1 MRPAAGGRIAAV
13 LLLTLGLFPAD
24 RTGPF
29 AETAKLQIGFE
40 GDPVSYT
47 VTAFERGRVLYVSV
61 EEFADA
67 LGFASYVNARNGKAV
82 LRIGSRSVK
91 ISSYNP
97 FIMIDDAV
105 VHMALPTASMNGRLF
120 VPLAHFLDALGGSF
134 PYRPDLQQERRVLLL
149 SKVRRNITD
158 FDAEAKGNGVVIR
171 LHTTRRFS
179 PSDIAVSVQQGWL
192 HMTLYGGVLD
202 TVQMASE
209 GITGIF
215 RKMISYQF
223 DKSAQLSFLFDKD
236 IIDRQVSV
244 DANGVTLSVWSSEK
258 TGRIAAAAAVPDA
271 VKSRWLID
279 TIIIDPGH
287 GGRDPGTVGR
297 SGTKEK
303 DVNLEIGLRLRDLL
317 KAALPKTR
325 VLMTRSTDVFVGLKE
340 RGQFANA
347 QGGKLFIS
355 IHANANASR
364 SARGYST
371 YFLGVG
377 KTQQAVEVARRENS
391 VIQYEEAPEAYQEY
405 QDFDYILNA
414 IALSS
419 YLKESQQLAELVNQN
434 LGRRTKI
441 PDQGVHQM
449 GLLVLIGA
457 SMPGIL
463 VETAFLSNAHEERLL
478 RTRSFQQSVADALGE
493 SLQSFK
499 KKSEEE
505 IG

>member
-1 MRPAAGGRIAAV
+1 MKFGVRARIAGV
-13 LLLTLGLFPAD
+13 LLLTLIPVSRAGFD
-24 RTGPF
+24 SF

-40 GDPVSYT
+40 GDPVSYA

-82 LRIGSRSVK
+82 IRIGSRSVK
-91 ISSYNP
+91 ISPYNP
-97 FIMIDDAV
+97 FLMIDDAV
-105 VHMALPTASMNGRLF
+105 VQMALPTASLNGRLY
-120 VPLAHFLDALGGSF
+120 VPVAHFLDALGGSF
-134 PYRPDLQQERRVLLL
+134 PYRPALQQDRRTLLL

-179 PSDIAVSVQQGWL
+179 PSDVAVSVQQGWL
-192 HMTLYGGVLD
+192 HLTLFGGVLD
-202 TVQMASE
+202 TVQMASD
-209 GITGIF
+209 GISGIF
-215 RKMISYQF
+215 QKMVSYQF
-223 DKSAQLSFLFDKD
+223 DKSAQLSFLFGKD
-236 IIDRQVSV
+236 ILDRQVSV
-244 DANGVTLSVWSSEK
+244 DQNGVSLSVWSSDA
-258 TGRIAAAAAVPDA
+258 TDRTAAASVPDA
-271 VKSRWLID
+271 LKSRWLID

-287 GGRDPGTVGR
+287 GGRDPGTIGR
-297 SGTKEK
+297 SGLKEK
-303 DVNLEIGLRLRDLL
+303 EVNLEIGLRLRDLL
-317 KAALPKTR
+317 KAGLPKTR

-340 RGQFANA
+340 RGQFANT

-355 IHANANASR
+355 IHANANTSR

-371 YFLGVG
+371 YFLGIG
-377 KTQQAVEVARRENS
+377 KSRQAIEVAQRENS
-391 VIQYEEAPEAYQEY
+391 VIQYEDAPEAYQEY

-419 YLKESQQLAELVNQN
+419 YLKESQQFAELVNGN
-434 LGRRTKI
+434 LGRRAQI

-478 RTRSFQQSVADALGE
+478 KTRSFQQDVAEALCE
-493 SLQSFK
+493 SIRTFK
-499 KKSEEE
+499 KQSEEE

>member
-1 MRPAAGGRIAAV
+1 
-13 LLLTLGLFPAD
+13 
-24 RTGPF
+24 
-29 AETAKLQIGFE
+29 
-40 GDPVSYT
+40 
-47 VTAFERGRVLYVSV
+47 
-61 EEFADA
+61 
-67 LGFASYVNARNGKAV
+67 
-82 LRIGSRSVK
+82 
-91 ISSYNP
+91 
-97 FIMIDDAV
+97 
-105 VHMALPTASMNGRLF
+105 
-120 VPLAHFLDALGGSF
+120 
-134 PYRPDLQQERRVLLL
+134 
-149 SKVRRNITD
+149 
-158 FDAEAKGNGVVIR
+158 
-171 LHTTRRFS
+171 
-179 PSDIAVSVQQGWL
+179 
-192 HMTLYGGVLD
+192 
-202 TVQMASE
+202 MASE
-209 GITGIF
+209 GISGIF
-215 RKMISYQF
+215 QKMVSYQF
-223 DKSAQLSFLFDKD
+223 DKSAQLSFLFGRDV
-236 IIDRQVSV
+236 IDRQVSV
-244 DANGVTLSVWSSEK
+244 DANGVTLSVWSSDAPIR
-258 TGRIAAAAAVPDA
+258 TATAAVPDA
-271 VKSRWLID
+271 VRSRWLID

-287 GGRDPGTVGR
+287 GGRDPGTIGR
-297 SGTKEK
+297 TGTKEK
-303 DVNLEIGLRLRDLL
+303 EVNLEIGQRLRDLL
-317 KAALPKTR
+317 KAASPRTR

-355 IHANANASR
+355 IHANANTSR

-419 YLKESQQLAELVNQN
+419 YLKESQQLAEMVNGN

-463 VETAFLSNAHEERLL
+463 VETAFLSNTHEERLL
-478 RTRSFQQSVADALGE
+478 RTRSFQQSVAEALCE
-493 SLQSFK
+493 SVQTFK

>member
-1 MRPAAGGRIAAV
+1 MDDLAGPRSRPAAPAGESSPGRA
-13 LLLTLGLFPAD
+13 P
-24 RTGPF
+24 GP
-29 AETAKLQIGFE
+29 
-40 GDPVSYT
+40 
-47 VTAFERGRVLYVSV
+47 
-61 EEFADA
+61 
-67 LGFASYVNARNGKAV
+67 
-82 LRIGSRSVK
+82 
-91 ISSYNP
+91 
-97 FIMIDDAV
+97 
-105 VHMALPTASMNGRLF
+105 
-120 VPLAHFLDALGGSF
+120 
-134 PYRPDLQQERRVLLL
+134 
-149 SKVRRNITD
+149 
-158 FDAEAKGNGVVIR
+158 
-171 LHTTRRFS
+171 
-179 PSDIAVSVQQGWL
+179 
-192 HMTLYGGVLD
+192 
-202 TVQMASE
+202 
-209 GITGIF
+209 
-215 RKMISYQF
+215 
-223 DKSAQLSFLFDKD
+223 
-236 IIDRQVSV
+236 
-244 DANGVTLSVWSSEK
+244 
-258 TGRIAAAAAVPDA
+258 AAVPEA

-287 GGRDPGTVGR
+287 GGRDPGTIGR

-325 VLMTRSTDVFVGLKE
+325 ILMTRSTDVLPGLKE

-364 SARGYST
+364 NARGHST

-377 KTQQAVEVARRENS
+377 KTQQAIEVARRENS

-419 YLKESQQLAELVNQN
+419 YLKESQQLAEMVNQN
-434 LGRRTKI
+434 LGLRTKI

-478 RTRSFQQSVADALGE
+478 RTRSFQQSVAEALCE
-493 SLQSFK
+493 SIVSFK

>member
-1 MRPAAGGRIAAV
+1 MKSGVSARIAVV
-13 LLLTLGLFPAD
+13 LLLTLQPFPRAGFDSSAD
-24 RTGPF
+24 
-29 AETAKLQIGFE
+29 TAKLQIGFE

-47 VTAFERGRVLYVSV
+47 VASFERGRVLYVSV

-67 LGFASYVNARNGKAV
+67 LGFASYVNARNGKTV

-91 ISSYNP
+91 ISPYNP

-105 VHMALPTASMNGRLF
+105 VHMPLPTASMNGRLY

-134 PYRPDLQQERRVLLL
+134 PYRPSLQQERRVLLL
-149 SKVRRNITD
+149 SKVRRNITE

-192 HMTLYGGVLD
+192 HVTLFGGVLD

-209 GITGIF
+209 GISGIF
-215 RKMISYQF
+215 QKMVSYQF
-223 DKSAQLSFLFDKD
+223 DKSAQLSFLFGRDV
-236 IIDRQVSV
+236 IDRQVSV
-244 DANGVTLSVWSSEK
+244 DANGVTLSVWSSDAPIR
-258 TGRIAAAAAVPDA
+258 TATAAVPDA
-271 VKSRWLID
+271 VRSRWLID

-287 GGRDPGTVGR
+287 GGRDPGTIGR
-297 SGTKEK
+297 TGTKEK
-303 DVNLEIGLRLRDLL
+303 EVNLEIGQRLRDLL
-317 KAALPKTR
+317 KAASPRTR

-355 IHANANASR
+355 IHANANTSR

-419 YLKESQQLAELVNQN
+419 YLKESQQLAEMVNGN

-463 VETAFLSNAHEERLL
+463 VETAFLSNTHEERLL
-478 RTRSFQQSVADALGE
+478 RTRSFQQSVAEALCE
-493 SLQSFK
+493 SVQTFK